1 MVRLDLRKA
10 HTYHCSV
17 DVSAQFAALAD
28 STRRAIFE
36 ELARQPRSVAE
47 LAAGSPVSRP
57 AVSQHLKVLQEAGLV
72 RFERAGARNIY
83 EVDPAGLV
91 KLRNYLDGLWARAL
105 RDLKALAESSY
116 HAKSKTRSKR

>member
-1 MVRLDLRKA
+1 MDI
-10 HTYHCSV
+10 
-17 DVSAQFAALAD
+17 SAQFTALAD

-47 LAAGSPVSRP
+47 LAAGAPVSRP

-91 KLRNYLDGLWARAL
+91 SLRRYLDGLWAQAL

-116 HAKSKTRSKR
+116 HAKSKARSKR